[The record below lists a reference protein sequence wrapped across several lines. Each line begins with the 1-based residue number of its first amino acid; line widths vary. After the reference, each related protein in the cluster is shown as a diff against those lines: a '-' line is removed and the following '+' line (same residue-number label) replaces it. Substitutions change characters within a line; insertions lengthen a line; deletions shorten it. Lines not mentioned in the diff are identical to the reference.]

1 MLFRFAYLKGNP
13 SNVHYKIQIME
24 QRLANILGN
33 PIKLPNDPHNRKILA
48 ISIFVIIFSCPF
60 FVLFRRGTH
69 IETGPT
75 DNATTTPPSTTV
87 TIVPSTKWWI
97 KTTSTSSST
106 SLSISVPTKP
116 SEESASD
123 CSSVFSSHLQPGNYG
138 YISLIPPLPNRVR
151 VSAGKANAY
160 LGQIQPGASVKL
172 VDGPLCVDGFSWWLV
187 EAVEGG
193 MRGWTVT
200 GSKSEQWVLP
210 CPNPTVVCKMTPV
223 STPSSPTTAPL
234 STPNDNQ
241 GTCISEV
248 LSIGMLTQVEQEN
261 LLVIRSEPYI
271 GSVLGHAGPLSA
283 VTIVDGPAC
292 VGDTIWWKV
301 NVASLNLSG
310 WTAEANLRACSK
322 ENGCT

>member
-1 MLFRFAYLKGNP
+1 M
-13 SNVHYKIQIME
+13 Q
-24 QRLANILGN
+24 QRNTESAATSTVT
-33 PIKLPNDPHNRKILA
+33 PIKWWVKVPATRASTQLEGPVATNGTEAVTQACFPNAFPK
-48 ISIFVIIFSCPF
+48 
-60 FVLFRRGTH
+60 
-69 IETGPT
+69 
-75 DNATTTPPSTTV
+75 
-87 TIVPSTKWWI
+87 
-97 KTTSTSSST
+97 
-106 SLSISVPTKP
+106 
-116 SEESASD
+116 
-123 CSSVFSSHLQPGNYG
+123 LQPDLYA

-151 VSAGKANAY
+151 ASAGKANAY
-160 LGQIQPGASVKL
+160 LGQIQPGAGVKL
-172 VDGPLCVDGFSWWLV
+172 IDGPLCVDGFSWWLV

-210 CPNPTVVCKMTPV
+210 CPNPTVVCKVTPV
-223 STPSSPTTAPL
+223 STPSSPTTARL
-234 STPNDNQ
+234 STQNDNQ
-241 GTCISEV
+241 GTCISDV